1 MSESDTHEFDFFE
14 NLKDQEYTTN
24 KTIQVF
30 TELGI
35 ILPDN
40 LKENFV
46 MEDFGDI
53 HEFWSYIPD
62 FTTFQKVFLKFF
74 EGELPVSY
82 NHCAPLMLESK
93 LIKRQLIN
101 FCKKTSAIPLGSHPY
116 LELTEFPLQKSN
128 ELDCKL
134 IQIPYLDILVPTFQI
149 PKLFEFCEKK
159 GYIYLSNRFQYFP
172 AKYISWLN
180 PGDRFPLGYLVR
192 DDNFVRMNYYTTH
205 GVSDVQTISEVTA
218 DFPNKNLQK
227 ILEYEYEYVNIIDPR
242 KTKTNEMFQDILD
255 ILSEH

>member
-1 MSESDTHEFDFFE
+1 MSEIHKFDFFE
-14 NLKDQEYTTN
+14 NFKDRIFTTN
-24 KTIQVF
+24 RTIQVF

-35 ILPDN
+35 GLPDY

-46 MEDFGDI
+46 MEDFSDI

-82 NHCAPLMLESK
+82 NHCSPLIPESN
-93 LIKRQLIN
+93 LIKENFIN
-101 FCKKTSAIPLGSHPY
+101 FCKKTDAIPLGSHPY
-116 LELTEFPLQKSN
+116 LEVTEFPLQKSH

-134 IQIPYLDILVPTFQI
+134 IQIPYLDILVPKFQI

-159 GYIYLSNRFQYFP
+159 GYIYLSNRFQNFP

-180 PGDRFPLGYLVR
+180 PGDRFPLGYIVR
-192 DDNFVRMNYYTTH
+192 NNNFVRLNYYTTH
-205 GVSDVQTISEVTA
+205 GVSYVESTLEVTVG
-218 DFPNKNLQK
+218 FPKENLRET
-227 ILEYEYEYVNIIDPR
+227 LEHEYDYVNIIDPR